1 MGLLVS
7 TQGLPS
13 SLHVARSQRD
23 FAFERTFSHGSKSA
37 MILSTAGIFSGL
49 SFLIVMLRCYTRF
62 NLLRHCRPDDGLLVV
77 ATIFSFVCIAFLV
90 DESRHGL
97 GKYTDDM
104 SIPDIERLAL
114 ISYIHWIFLI
124 VAKSMVKVAICF
136 QFLRVPQPKGCLLL
150 VRGLMGLVIVTTISR
165 LGPFIFRCR
174 PIKVYWT
181 YSMSDETCIGSKA
194 MSVISVVMCG
204 QDVLT
209 DLILTNLPLYYFPPR
224 SLVRRA
230 GVVLA
235 GIVGLGYLVYLDS
248 GYRGDIFFLLS
259 TLELHIATIACSI
272 HTLRPLFE
280 SYSDAIFIS
289 RYDNDGHN
297 LEYDDTSS
305 TSPGDGSR
313 IRMISISKY
322 APNRLTFDDD
332 RLSPI
337 DSYDGKNRGP
347 HCSTRVGSSGPAL
360 SSATACEYKV
370 EVSASRVSSPGSYHL
385 PPFFKDSQSNG
396 ALRNGSETQRGALPG
411 IMCTTDVYVRM
422 DTPSEKASV
431 QRV

>member
-62 NLLRHCRPDDGLLVV
+62 NLLRH
-77 ATIFSFVCIAFLV
+77 SFLV

-235 GIVGLGYLVYLDS
+235 GIVGLGYLGCCVAIVKMTHSILSVYLDS

>member
-1 MGLLVS
+1 MGLPVS

-49 SFLIVMLRCYTRF
+49 SFLIVVLRCYARF
-62 NLLRHCRPDDGLLVV
+62 NLLRRCRPDDGLLVV

-97 GKYTDDM
+97 GEYTDDM

-150 VRGLMGLVIVTTISR
+150 VKGLM
-165 LGPFIFRCR
+165 
-174 PIKVYWT
+174 
-181 YSMSDETCIGSKA
+181 
-194 MSVISVVMCG
+194 G

-224 SLVRRA
+224 SPVRRA
-230 GVVLA
+230 GIVLA
-235 GIVGLGYLVYLDS
+235 GIVGLGYLGCCVAIIKMTHSILSVYLDS

-280 SYSDAIFIS
+280 SYSDAIFVS
-289 RYDNDGHN
+289 RYGNGGHN
-297 LEYDDTSS
+297 LDYDDTSS
-305 TSPGDGSR
+305 TGPGDGSR

-332 RLSPI
+332 RRSPI

-347 HCSTRVGSSGPAL
+347 HSSARMASSGPAL

-385 PPFFKDSQSNG
+385 PPFLKDSHSNG
-396 ALRNGSETQRGALPG
+396 AIRNGSETQRGALPG

>member
-49 SFLIVMLRCYTRF
+49 SCLIVLLRCYARF
-62 NLLRHCRPDDGLLVV
+62 YLLRRCRPDDGMLVV
-77 ATIFSFVCIAFLV
+77 ATVFSFVCIAFLI

-97 GKYTDDM
+97 GEYTDDM

-124 VAKSMVKVAICF
+124 IAKSMVKVAICF
-136 QFLRVPQPKGCLLL
+136 QFLRIPQPKACLLL
-150 VRGLMGLVIVTTISR
+150 VKGLMG
-165 LGPFIFRCR
+165 
-174 PIKVYWT
+174 
-181 YSMSDETCIGSKA
+181 
-194 MSVISVVMCG
+194 
-204 QDVLT
+204 QDVVT

-230 GVVLA
+230 GIVLA
-235 GIVGLGYLVYLDS
+235 GIVGLGVYLDS

-259 TLELHIATIACSI
+259 TLELHIAIIACSI

-289 RYDNDGHN
+289 RYGHDGHN
-297 LEYDDTSS
+297 LDDDSSS

-322 APNRLTFDDD
+322 ASNRLTFDED

-337 DSYDGKNRGP
+337 NSYDSKNRGP
-347 HCSTRVGSSGPAL
+347 HCSARVGSIGPAL
-360 SSATACEYKV
+360 SSASACEYKV
-370 EVSASRVSSPGSYHL
+370 EVSASRVSPTGTYHL
-385 PPFFKDSQSNG
+385 PPFLKDAQSNG
-396 ALRNGSETQRGALPG
+396 SLRNGGETQLGALPG

-422 DTPSEKASV
+422 DSPSEKASV
-431 QRV
+431 QGV